1 MLAKTLVPDLS
12 IVIPCFNEG
21 LCLGEFYNVLSSVCT
36 AHPEYSCEFIFVDDG
51 SKDNTAE
58 IISHFAEKDPRVVL
72 LEFSRNFGKEA
83 ALTAGL
89 RASRGRMVVPI
100 DADLQHPPQV
110 IFELVDRYEQGD
122 VDVVIAK
129 RKSRDTDARWYQVAV
144 KLFYDIQSKLTD
156 CEIPRDA
163 GDFRLISNEVVQ
175 VLNALPE
182 NRRYMKGLFAWVGF
196 KTTTIDYEIAERV
209 AGGTK
214 FSPLKLLS
222 LAANGILDFSSAP
235 LRFWIFCGF
244 FLSSISFIYGMWIV
258 FKTLMFGVDVPGYA
272 SLITLVLFLGGIQL
286 VSVGVIGEYVGRI
299 YSEIKHR
306 PTYIVRSKNQI
317 NCSVRQVD

>member
-1 MLAKTLVPDLS
+1 MRGCVLVNS
-12 IVIPCFNEG
+12 IMFC
-21 LCLGEFYNVLSSVCT
+21 LSSAT

-156 CEIPRDA
+156 CKFQEMQETF
-163 GDFRLISNEVVQ
+163 GLISREVVQ

-182 NRRYMKGLFAWVGF
+182 NRRYMKGLFASVGF
-196 KTTTIDYEIAERV
+196 
-209 AGGTK
+209 
-214 FSPLKLLS
+214 
-222 LAANGILDFSSAP
+222 
-235 LRFWIFCGF
+235 
-244 FLSSISFIYGMWIV
+244 
-258 FKTLMFGVDVPGYA
+258 
-272 SLITLVLFLGGIQL
+272 
-286 VSVGVIGEYVGRI
+286 
-299 YSEIKHR
+299 
-306 PTYIVRSKNQI
+306 
-317 NCSVRQVD
+317 

>member
-21 LCLGEFYNVLSSVCT
+21 QCLGDFYNVLSSVCT

-58 IISHFAEKDPRVVL
+58 IISHFAGKDPRVVL

-110 IFELVDRYEQGD
+110 IFELVDRYVQGD

-129 RKSRDTDARWYQVAV
+129 RKSRNTDARWYQVAV

-163 GDFRLISNEVVQ
+163 GDFRLMSKEVVQ

-196 KTTTIDYEIAERV
+196 KTATVDYEV
-209 AGGTK
+209 AQRTAGSSK
-214 FSPLKLLS
+214 FSPFKLLA
-222 LAANGILDFSSAP
+222 LAVNGILDFSSAP
-235 LRFWIFCGF
+235 LRFWIYLGF
-244 FLSSISFIYGMWIV
+244 VLSSISFIYGLWIV
-258 FKTLMFGVDVPGYA
+258 LKTVFMGVDVPGYA
-272 SLITLVLFLGGIQL
+272 SIITLILFLGGIQL
-286 VSVGVIGEYVGRI
+286 ISIGVVGEYIGRL
-299 YSEIKHR
+299 YLEVKNR
-306 PTYIVRSKNQI
+306 PAYIVRTLSDRTKI
-317 NCSVRQVD
+317 PRA